1 MLLHKVCDK
10 DPGHYWK
17 LVNGNNNDQMELMTR
32 DKDGKYGHVRFK
44 RSGSMEI
51 VKNEY
56 NHNDWQ
62 MELRMVQPLN
72 VKTK

>member
-1 MLLHKVCDK
+1 
-10 DPGHYWK
+10 
-17 LVNGNNNDQMELMTR
+17 MTR
-32 DKDGKYGHVRFK
+32 DKDGKYGHIRLK

-56 NHNDWQ
+56 LHNDWQ